1 MEVPMSNI
9 LIINA
14 HHYYR
19 FAEGKLN
26 GTLVQMADELLT
38 ADGHQTKIVEVDK
51 GWDVDQELENHQWA
65 DIILLQTPVNWMGV
79 PWSFKKYMD
88 EVYTAGMGGALCNG
102 DGRTE
107 EAPKANYGNGGTLQ
121 GKKYLLSLTFNAP
134 EEAFNNP
141 DEYLFRGGSVD
152 DLLFP
157 MHMNFRF
164 FGMEALNTFACYDV
178 MKNPQVEQDFQRF
191 RAHLSA
197 QIPTA

>member
-1 MEVPMSNI
+1 MSNI

-14 HHYYR
+14 HHYYP

-107 EAPKANYGNGGTLQ
+107 EAPKANYGNGGTIQ
-121 GKKYLLSLTFNAP
+121 GKNTCSRSRSMPPRKPSITRMSISSAA
-134 EEAFNNP
+134 EAW
-141 DEYLFRGGSVD
+141 
-152 DLLFP
+152 
-157 MHMNFRF
+157 
-164 FGMEALNTFACYDV
+164 TICYS
-178 MKNPQVEQDFQRF
+178 PC
-191 RAHLSA
+191 
-197 QIPTA
+197 T

>member
-14 HHYYR
+14 HHYYP

-26 GTLVQMADELLT
+26 GTLVQMADEILT
-38 ADGHQTKIVEVDK
+38 ANGHQTRIVEVDK
-51 GWDVDQELENHQWA
+51 GWNVEQELENHQWA

-79 PWSFKKYMD
+79 PWVFKKYMD

-107 EAPKANYGNGGTLQ
+107 EAPKANYGNGGTLH

-141 DEYLFRGGSVD
+141 EEYLFRGASVD

-178 MKNPQVEQDFQRF
+178 MKNPQVESDFQRF
-191 RAHLSA
+191 RTHLA
-197 QIPTA
+197 AEIPTA